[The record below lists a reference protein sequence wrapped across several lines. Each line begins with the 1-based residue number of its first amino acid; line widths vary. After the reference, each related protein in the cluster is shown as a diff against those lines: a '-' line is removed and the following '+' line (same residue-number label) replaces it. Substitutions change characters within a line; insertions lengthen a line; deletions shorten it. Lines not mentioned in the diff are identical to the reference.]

1 MANRILI
8 TGATGFLG
16 GAVAAEALRRY
27 GNSGLLMLAR
37 ACDSAAALDR
47 VRSNLAAHGASG
59 QALEALT
66 EDNILCGDLEKL
78 DSLHDDP
85 RLDQVHEV
93 IHCAALA
100 TFSNHPCLDKINV
113 EGTRA
118 LARLMHGRRSL
129 CRFFNVGTAMA
140 CGPEAQTSNG
150 LVSEHAELPLDDSH
164 LVSYTRSKARAEQ
177 VLREEF
183 PTLPAIMLRPSIIVG
198 DTKRGCVASQSIFWV
213 FQLAQLLGEFTVDLD
228 ARVDVV
234 PVDWC
239 ASAILDLL
247 ERPTLAHTV
256 YHLSAGPESSV
267 SFREVDQALARSR
280 GVEPIAASYRRIDRE
295 ELGEL
300 LPRMRACAPGTNDRL
315 LVRALRLYGGF
326 AELNY
331 VFANANALGE
341 GIEAPPRFTEWIGR
355 CHESARD
362 IPIATQ
368 MEWDFK

>member
-1 MANRILI
+1 MAILTLI

-16 GAVAAEALRRY
+16 GAVAAEALRRDEQA
-27 GNSGLLMLAR
+27 NLLLLAR
-37 ACDSAAALDR
+37 AGDSA
-47 VRSNLAAHGASG
+47 
-59 QALEALT
+59 QALERVRANLQSHGAT
-66 EDNILCGDLEKL
+66 PTQLERLSEDNILCGDLETL
-78 DSLHDDP
+78 DHLSHDL
-85 RLDQVHEV
+85 RLEQVKDV

-100 TFSNHPCLDKINV
+100 TFSNHPGLDKINV
-113 EGTRA
+113 DGTRA
-118 LARLMHGRRSL
+118 LARLMQGRSGLR
-129 CRFFNVGTAMA
+129 RFFYVGTAMA
-140 CGPEAQTSNG
+140 CGPEAEIENG
-150 LVSEHAELPLDDSH
+150 LVNEHTELPLDDSH

-183 PTLPAIMLRPSIIVG
+183 PDLPSVMLRPSIIVG

-213 FQLAQLLGEFTVDLD
+213 FQVAQMLGEFTVDLD

-239 ASAILDLL
+239 ASAILDLVTK
-247 ERPTLAHTV
+247 PVLANTV
-256 YHLSAGPESSV
+256 YHLSAGEESCV

-280 GVEPIAASYRRIDRE
+280 GVQPMAANYRRIERE

-300 LPRMRACAPGTNDRL
+300 LPRMRKCAPGTNDRL
-315 LVRALRLYGGF
+315 LMRALRLYGGF

-355 CHESARD
+355 CHESARH